1 MAIPRGTK
9 KLRNN
14 FINRDRPTATNANV
28 QLDGDCK
35 LLLHLQSDYWAP
47 FHSTQSIN
55 APLPLLNMPPHF
67 YSLLHCRSSLRAA
80 SVELACGR
88 KLEIFTVPLKIMD
101 LWWFQPHSCQ
111 LPPSPSDPV
120 TTTELCLAYRKE
132 RRWINPL
139 SISVVS
145 LWMAR
150 SINQNVHTGHSFTA
164 VLSSVF
170 TNHTIEFTS

>member
-1 MAIPRGTK
+1 MHADASDSWKRIYTKEVTNGRVIKGLLMELTSRHHHNGDSPGTK

-67 YSLLHCRSSLRAA
+67 YSLLHCRPFWSSIGRTGLWPEIGNFYCA
-80 SVELACGR
+80 SKNNGFMM
-88 KLEIFTVPLKIMD
+88 I
-101 LWWFQPHSCQ
+101 S
-111 LPPSPSDPV
+111 
-120 TTTELCLAYRKE
+120 TTF
-132 RRWINPL
+132 L
-139 SISVVS
+139 STSSIPIGSSYHYGTLFS
-145 LWMAR
+145 L
-150 SINQNVHTGHSFTA
+150 
-164 VLSSVF
+164 
-170 TNHTIEFTS
+170 